1 MAFFQCHTTHGLKVM
16 TIWLDHLISCRI
28 WNEIFWID
36 NSHNWNLE
44 STGQFIFFRIC
55 INKWMKLGFRFSK
68 CYRKRTF
75 VRGDVETVIF
85 PKFEQCVLQAVI
97 VLLKLNIVFLSKET
111 HPTKLVIVFLDISLW
126 APGVCKNQAWVLDNL
141 GYKLDR
147 KISTSPCN

>member
-1 MAFFQCHTTHGLKVM
+1 M

-97 VLLKLNIVFLSKET
+97 VLLKLNLNIVFLSKET
-111 HPTKLVIVFLDISLW
+111 HPTNFVIVFLTLFYEPPKW
-126 APGVCKNQAWVLDNL
+126 EKTKREYWTTLDK
-141 GYKLDR
+141 KLDR
-147 KISTSPCN
+147 KISTSSCN